1 MFSLVIYVTNL
12 HLLSIIFAKFVSLPD
27 LLVIQGHD
35 GLIYPLI
42 FFYLI
47 FYPRDQELVA
57 RQQSSEAHSSM
68 LVVSRF
74 VPFPSIVLHLIY
86 TVQNLLGDHYFR

>member
-1 MFSLVIYVTNL
+1 MFSLVIYITNL
-12 HLLSIIFAKFVSLPD
+12 KPLSGP
-27 LLVIQGHD
+27 LVIQGHD

-42 FFYLI
+42 FFYVI
-47 FYPRDQELVA
+47 FYSRDQELVA

-74 VPFPSIVLHLIY
+74 VPFPPIVLHLR
-86 TVQNLLGDHYFR
+86 NLYNSKFVR